1 MSLRQERTP
10 EAGVVIDLHPRDLNR
25 MARAPLRNASE
36 IARMQ
41 AMAEDV
47 GRQLLEERDAEPG
60 FFPYAPDPIA
70 AELIEAAF
78 KRGMALGRRLERQDA
93 GQIAV
98 SWGPTAATGE
108 HDDPPTTPHSRTG
121 GWIIVA
127 IIVGTAAYFVL
138 RMIQSGG
145 AA

>member
-1 MSLRQERTP
+1 MSLRQERTHDQ
-10 EAGVVIDLHPRDLNR
+10 GVVIDLRPQDLDR

-36 IARMQ
+36 IQRMQ

-47 GRQLLEERDAEPG
+47 GRQLLEDRDQEPG
-60 FFPYAPDPIA
+60 FFPYTPDPIA
-70 AELIEAAF
+70 AELIESAF
-78 KRGMALGRRLERQDA
+78 RRGLELGRRLERQDA

-98 SWGPTAATGE
+98 SWGPTASTGE
-108 HDDPPTTPHSRTG
+108 HDDPPAPQHGRTG
-121 GWIIVA
+121 GWLIAA
-127 IIVGTAAYFVL
+127 IIIGTAAYFIA